1 MLAQDLSSPR
11 KGTVIVPETSIVR
24 PGDAGVRAHT
34 NVEIFV
40 PEGEK
45 LFGNKGPSPN
55 AETPATLACIYQ
67 LVVEPSNVL
76 PGCQKGD
83 PNLVN
88 PSGGSG
94 IIVIVDPYDDPTA
107 ASDLTTF
114 QQAYF
119 PGNPTPKFYKY
130 YASGTQPACDPNAAV
145 EISLDIEWAYAMA
158 PNAIIVLVEGNDL
171 TFNSLLQAEDVAT
184 SYFSGGIRFLC
195 LPPEFCPIGPGEISN
210 SWGSLEFTAETTY
223 DTHFEPPPIT
233 CYGGHGFPDFCTG
246 GFDGL
251 VIFAAS
257 GDHLEVSWPSVSPW
271 AVSAGGTT
279 INRDLTGKFTGEST
293 WYDTGSLNCPPQD
306 APCGGGGGPSNKIE
320 PIPNWQFPLNN
331 MLNGWRGTPDLSFD
345 ANPASGVAVYDSNSY
360 PYSCTGPPLGW
371 ITVGGTSLSSPALAG
386 IVNAAGNF
394 NSYGSV
400 GSGYISE
407 NELLYSELRGVKTY
421 PAYFRDIKG
430 RQTGYTNRC
439 GQSGQYQTLY
449 GWDFC
454 TGVGTPLTLVG
465 K

>member
-1 MLAQDLSSPR
+1 
-11 KGTVIVPETSIVR
+11 
-24 PGDAGVRAHT
+24 
-34 NVEIFV
+34 
-40 PEGEK
+40 
-45 LFGNKGPSPN
+45 
-55 AETPATLACIYQ
+55 
-67 LVVEPSNVL
+67 
-76 PGCQKGD
+76 
-83 PNLVN
+83 
-88 PSGGSG
+88 
-94 IIVIVDPYDDPTA
+94 
-107 ASDLTTF
+107 
-114 QQAYF
+114 
-119 PGNPTPKFYKY
+119 
-130 YASGTQPACDPNAAV
+130 
-145 EISLDIEWAYAMA
+145 
-158 PNAIIVLVEGNDL
+158 
-171 TFNSLLQAEDVAT
+171 
-184 SYFSGGIRFLC
+184 
-195 LPPEFCPIGPGEISN
+195 
-210 SWGSLEFTAETTY
+210 
-223 DTHFEPPPIT
+223 
-233 CYGGHGFPDFCTG
+233 
-246 GFDGL
+246 
-251 VIFAAS
+251 
-257 GDHLEVSWPSVSPW
+257 
-271 AVSAGGTT
+271 
-279 INRDLTGKFTGEST
+279 
-293 WYDTGSLNCPPQD
+293 
-306 APCGGGGGPSNKIE
+306 
-320 PIPNWQFPLNN
+320 